1 MFWKTWI
8 YSVSSI
14 SHHLRLRSSKYHYF
28 VLRRHLV
35 LKPYFRQTS
44 SWLSSK
50 WVFLVIGHYF
60 PSLAISELSL
70 SSRPDGDS
78 LFLFLIMQL
87 HQATGHARR
96 NIFPFTCLFLPVWNI
111 TVLNPVIL
119 ITVFFHY
126 KPCKPLFLS
135 KGPVILCCDGTD
147 KSETGV
153 TLQITTSLCYLAQ
166 ESFALCVILE
176 SYKMC
181 KWFSSHTRETTWE
194 QKSSGE
200 QKLTAYSI
208 TK

>member
-1 MFWKTWI
+1 MFWETWI

-14 SHHLRLRSSKYHYF
+14 GLHLRLTSSQYHYF

-35 LKPYFRQTS
+35 LKPYFRQTC

-50 WVFLVIGHYF
+50 WGSLVIGRCLL
-60 PSLAISELSL
+60 SLAISELSL

-78 LFLFLIMQL
+78 WFLFLITQL

-111 TVLNPVIL
+111 PVFNPVIL

-126 KPCKPLFLS
+126 EPCKPLFWS
-135 KGPVILCCDGTD
+135 KGLVILPCDGTD
-147 KSETGV
+147 KSKAAV
-153 TLQITTSLCYLAQ
+153 LSRITTSPCYLEQ

-176 SYKMC
+176 SCRTC
-181 KWFSSHTRETTWE
+181 KWFSRHTRETPWE
-194 QKSSGE
+194 QKASGK
-200 QKLTAYSI
+200 QNHTAYNI